1 MKNVH
6 FTSVRRAL
14 ALCVLCLG
22 SKRHVRISALDAFT
36 DTGFIWLLLLFIMF
50 VFLLVRV
57 GLKKLKDE
65 I

>member
-36 DTGFIWLLLLFIMF
+36 NKIYLTAASFYYVCFFIGEGGVKNIK
-50 VFLLVRV
+50 
-57 GLKKLKDE
+57 G
-65 I
+65 